1 MESRIF
7 LNQVSL
13 YNLPL
18 LHTMN
23 IEQSFFFFSAVVVI
37 VLKVL
42 TSIYNFELYGMVENK
57 TDTQKH

>member
-1 MESRIF
+1 
-7 LNQVSL
+7 
-13 YNLPL
+13 
-18 LHTMN
+18 MN